1 MHHSLGY
8 IRHGETETWVQGS
21 TDFVVRSSLTAPSE
35 KPVPVAGRPLVLC
48 VPAEKGGGEEE
59 EEAETA
65 AEKRE
70 DSEMGAGEGVC
81 VCACGEGEKWV
92 GKSTEFLIIRLKDT

>member
-1 MHHSLGY
+1 MGY
-8 IRHGETETWVQGS
+8 IRHGETETWAQGS
-21 TDFVVRSSLTAPSE
+21 SDFVVRSAFTAPSE

-48 VPAEKGGGEEE
+48 VPAEKGDGEEEEE

-65 AEKRE
+65 AEKEKILEWVR
-70 DSEMGAGEGVC
+70 GRVC
-81 VCACGEGEKWV
+81 VRARGGEKWV